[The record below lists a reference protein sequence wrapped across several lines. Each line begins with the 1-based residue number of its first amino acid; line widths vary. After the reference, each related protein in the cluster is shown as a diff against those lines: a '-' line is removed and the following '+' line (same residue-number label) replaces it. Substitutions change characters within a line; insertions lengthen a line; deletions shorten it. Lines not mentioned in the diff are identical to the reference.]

1 MKSFAKTKLSLG
13 PVAENRPHEFA
24 MRHAFAVYES
34 HAIYTFVPKNAST
47 TMRYSIAR
55 NNRFI
60 DETTDVDWHHSNNL
74 TFCASQE
81 FAVTADYA
89 FVILRCPFRRLASA
103 YLDKVVTA
111 NNVVRSIYPKKLR
124 KIQLRIME
132 RMMYHGLSF
141 RDFVERIARLDR
153 LETNEH
159 WRPQADFLVFDEY
172 DDYFS
177 VENFSRAEAVL
188 ARKIGFTTYDT
199 RDAVRHDTTKLEKVS
214 GQFSDTPAGVL
225 FKMRKAGQVPS
236 YESLYDRDLIAR
248 VAEIYADDVALYADK
263 CGSQGLLFPDVVA
276 AARRI

>member
-1 MKSFAKTKLSLG
+1 MKNFAKTKLSLG

-34 HAIYTFVPKNAST
+34 HAIFTFVPKNAST

-103 YLDKVVTA
+103 FLDKVVTA
-111 NNVVRSIYPKKLR
+111 NNVVRSLYPAKLR

-141 RDFVERIARLDR
+141 RDFVERIARLAF
-153 LETNEH
+153 T
-159 WRPQADFLVFDEY
+159 
-172 DDYFS
+172 
-177 VENFSRAEAVL
+177 
-188 ARKIGFTTYDT
+188 IG
-199 RDAVRHDTTKLEKVS
+199 
-214 GQFSDTPAGVL
+214 
-225 FKMRKAGQVPS
+225 
-236 YESLYDRDLIAR
+236 YE
-248 VAEIYADDVALYADK
+248 VAEQLGWRAPDHIVAPMAS
-263 CGSQGLLFPDVVA
+263 GSIVTRSTTSLKSKP
-276 AARRI
+276 ARNRSTDA